1 MVTSSL
7 MGDPVVL
14 SEGNAYTDEVCI
26 QVVDRAAI
34 DVSLLAG
41 WEAMRQALI
50 IGNIDDAVSHFKSDR
65 RETYAKF
72 FQLIPRD
79 RMTSVIPRTDRMELV
94 EVLDGK
100 ARYVVD
106 IDIVKLMVSQ
116 QRPARIS
123 FSQQMK
129 TDCGKSACF
138 RSLSF

>member
-1 MVTSSL
+1 MHTFAIEAT
-7 MGDPVVL
+7 D
-14 SEGNAYTDEVCI
+14 SEGNVYTDEVCI

-50 IGNIDDAVSHFKSDR
+50 IGNIDDAVSHFESDR

-79 RMTSVIPRTDRMELV
+79 RMSSVIPGTDRMELV

-106 IDIVKLMVSQ
+106 IDIEVNGV
-116 QRPARIS
+116 PATASSYIIFTTNEDGLWKIS
-123 FSQQMK
+123 LF
-129 TDCGKSACF
+129 
-138 RSLSF
+138 